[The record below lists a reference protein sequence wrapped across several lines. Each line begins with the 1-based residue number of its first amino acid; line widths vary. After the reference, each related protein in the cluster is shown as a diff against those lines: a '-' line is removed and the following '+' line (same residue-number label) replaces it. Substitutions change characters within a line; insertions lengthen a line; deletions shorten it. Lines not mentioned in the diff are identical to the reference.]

1 MKVMQMSLFKMKTM
15 MLAVQLLLKMFLI
28 IFLRI
33 FLRMFL
39 RVSMTMFLANY
50 SILLYLTLSRML
62 WFQMQIMIT
71 QFKDLARRLNLSTT
85 SDAQT

>member
-1 MKVMQMSLFKMKTM
+1 MEFDS
-15 MLAVQLLLKMFLI
+15 AKMFLI
-28 IFLRI
+28 IFLKIFLRI